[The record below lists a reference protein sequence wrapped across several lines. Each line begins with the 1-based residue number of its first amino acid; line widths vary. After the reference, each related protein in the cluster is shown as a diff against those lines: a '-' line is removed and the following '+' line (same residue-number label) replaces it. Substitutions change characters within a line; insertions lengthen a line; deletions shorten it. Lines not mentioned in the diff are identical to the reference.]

1 MEKKYS
7 LFNKEFFWYC
17 VRIARRN
24 RLLDLA
30 YIMLDS
36 WLHKK
41 KLIHMKVES
50 IEQYCEIHLDDKII
64 EIEPSQYRPVYEA
77 PYFEL
82 SEGKEYQFRS
92 PSIYVAFLHNVNAIG
107 ATGWVLTDEGLL
119 CDALKYD
126 VDHRIDFRSGPI
138 KRTENDKA
146 WVEVNQ
152 NTLELE
158 RAINLCGTA
167 AVNYYHFTVEILSR
181 LGYVNQLE
189 EADGIPILV
198 DEEVRMY
205 SQLEQLLKV
214 INSNREVIYVP
225 SGIRIRAKL
234 LIQPSMN
241 TWMPFNVKSR
251 EMFQISDNL
260 VAKSGLENIRLHAEQ
275 YIKKQTMKKIFI
287 SRTKSNALRVAN
299 ESAITRIFSAAG
311 FEIVFAETLSYI
323 EQIELFSTVKCIVG
337 ASGAALTNILYCHPG
352 TVVGCIVPKE
362 YDFCIYSTMAYLLGC
377 NLLFANPDII
387 YRGTCIGED
396 KYEMSEKQCEKYIEE
411 ILKMCM

>member
-1 MEKKYS
+1 
-7 LFNKEFFWYC
+7 
-17 VRIARRN
+17 
-24 RLLDLA
+24 
-30 YIMLDS
+30 
-36 WLHKK
+36 
-41 KLIHMKVES
+41 MKVES
-50 IEQYCEIHLDDKII
+50 IEQYCEIHLEDKIV

-146 WVEVNQ
+146 WVEVIQ
-152 NTLELE
+152 STLELE

-181 LGYVNQLE
+181 LEYVNQLA
-189 EADGIPILV
+189 EADEIPILV

-214 INSNREVIYVP
+214 INLNREVIYVP
-225 SGIRIRAKL
+225 SGIRIRVKL

-260 VAKSGLENIRLHAEQ
+260 MAKSGLENIRLHARK

-299 ESAITRIFSAAG
+299 ESAITRLFSAAG

-323 EQIELFSTVKCIVG
+323 EQIELFSNAKCIVG

-362 YDFCIYSTMAYLLGC
+362 YDFWIYSTMAYLLGC